1 MRCQRCNGPNVSHD
15 KICQACLFRE
25 GQPISHKALAG
36 ELYMSLASAYRHYPV
51 VQPSATQ
58 ADAWLLRAH
67 GMTIRG
73 IAKLL
78 GVTKDRVFRWL
89 SS

>member
-1 MRCQRCNGPNVSHD
+1 MGAN
-15 KICQACLFRE
+15 
-25 GQPISHKALAG
+25 HKQIAKQ
-36 ELYMSLASAYRHYPV
+36 EHISLASAYRHYPV

-67 GMTIRG
+67 GMTYRG
-73 IAKLL
+73 IAVIL

-89 SS
+89 NS